1 VKVLMVSRDGRMA
14 LIEDMPWANPVIV
27 VPVPNKSFGPIM
39 DQVLGRADP
48 LSFPNVRTFR
58 SVLPSCR
65 GDIQI
70 YQEDGIH
77 EFELDI
83 YTKKRVKFR
92 K

>member
-1 VKVLMVSRDGRMA
+1 MVSRDGRMA
-14 LIEDMPWANPVIV
+14 LIEEMPWTTPVIL
-27 VPVPNKSFGPIM
+27 VPTRRNTHIVT
-39 DQVLGRADP
+39 P
-48 LSFPNVRTFR
+48 LYPPGTIFPGTRTFR
-58 SVLPSCR
+58 AVLPSCH

-83 YTKKRVKFR
+83 YTRKRIKFR